1 MKTVT
6 KLFLFIA
13 VIGFATTTAYA
24 QNRPDVGSV
33 GIMASLQSEQTNIK
47 LPIWASERIVIAP
60 VVGISHVDDNYTQF
74 NVGINPRFYQS
85 LGNDFATFIGVQGLL
100 QHTSPEQGDND
111 SDFLLGA
118 SGGGEYFLDEHFSLG
133 VEGQLNFLIEDSSNN
148 AFATAA
154 AITGTFYF

>member
-47 LPIWASERIVIAP
+47 MPIWASERIVIAP
-60 VVGISHVDDNYTQF
+60 VAGTSHDDDIYIQF
-74 NVGINPRFYQS
+74 NVAIYPLCYPS
-85 LGNDFATFIGVQGLL
+85 LCNDFATIIGVQGLL

-118 SGGGEYFLDEHFSLG
+118 SGGGEYILDEHFSLG
-133 VEGQLNFLIEDSSNN
+133 VEGQLNFLIK
-148 AFATAA
+148 
-154 AITGTFYF
+154 

>member
-1 MKTVT
+1 S
-6 KLFLFIA
+6 A
-13 VIGFATTTAYA
+13 AYA

-33 GIMASLQSEQTNIK
+33 GITASLQSGQTNIK
-47 LPIWASERIVIAP
+47 VPIWASERLVIGP
-60 VVGISHVDDNYTQF
+60 VVGISHVDDNYTKF

-85 LGNDFATFIGVQGLL
+85 LGNDFATYIGVQGLL
-100 QHTSPEQGDND
+100 QHTSPENGSES

-118 SGGGEYFLDEHFSLG
+118 SGGGEYFLDEHFSLC
-133 VEGQLNFLIEDSSNN
+133 VEGQLNFLIKDSSNN